1 MIENQRQLTNFSDLQ
16 DTHRPRDEDEESA
29 LTTLDANE
37 PLGNIN
43 LSEYCISSDADTEKM
58 ESDIMNEEEKVHP
71 KLSTLLEDKEIL
83 EQQNSESENQLHEK
97 AQDQGSKTPSK
108 HKLEDEDE
116 DAESKDGPS
125 DKKIKLETSE
135 VPEQQGSTDS
145 SLQSPI
151 KLSENESESQPQPAA
166 PLTEQKTL
174 LSSSLS
180 EEEEKNMKN
189 VKKDIIDKT
198 EEIEE
203 PDHKDGLDAVVKEV
217 EEDGDEEEDE
227 EADQEEE
234 DRDME
239 EDEDEDNQGLTED
252 GKSDNKSDKNKDEK
266 SKKQVMP
273 SPMELENR
281 RLEAMDDIISI
292 EYKFAELRQKLYE
305 NKLMKLE
312 LELQMCLEGSH
323 PELHGYYEKIASI
336 RDHKLRRAYQRQK
349 YELQCID
356 KETRATRTMIHQ
368 DFYKKVSDLKRE
380 LLTSTTKEWYDINKE
395 RREMDNVVPEVS
407 YHVPIKIA
415 QKTLSCITGYAGPAQ
430 QRLPGEPLS
439 EDLECENIK
448 FRYRHNP
455 VDKLEVIVD
464 RMRLNNALSDLEGL
478 KRYYGG
484 FPGAPTL
491 NGLRDS
497 EIAEDFQELQFL
509 LQQQYA
515 QPQQ

>member
-1 MIENQRQLTNFSDLQ
+1 MIEDQEQLGNLPDLQ
-16 DTHRPRDEDEESA
+16 DTNRPRDEDEESA
-29 LTTLDANE
+29 LTTLDVSE

-58 ESDIMNEEEKVHP
+58 ESDIMDEEEKAHP
-71 KLSTLLEDKEIL
+71 RLSKLLEDMEIIG
-83 EQQNSESENQLHEK
+83 QQNSESESQQHEK
-97 AQDQGSKTPSK
+97 VQEQGSKTSIK
-108 HKLEDEDE
+108 HKLEDDNI
-116 DAESKDGPS
+116 ESKDGPS
-125 DKKIKLETSE
+125 DKKIKLESSE
-135 VPEQQGSTDS
+135 VYKQENSTDS
-145 SLQSPI
+145 PGSLMKSI
-151 KLSENESESQPQPAA
+151 ENDSKSQEKVA
-166 PLTEQKTL
+166 LFKEQKT
-174 LSSSLS
+174 SSSS
-180 EEEEKNMKN
+180 EEEEEEDK
-189 VKKDIIDKT
+189 VKKDKIGKTKET
-198 EEIEE
+198 EELNQ
-203 PDHKDGLDAVVKEV
+203 KDELNMGIKE
-217 EEDGDEEEDE
+217 DNGEEESE

-234 DRDME
+234 S
-239 EDEDEDNQGLTED
+239 EDDVDVDEQGLTGD
-252 GKSDNKSDKNKDEK
+252 GKGDNKSDNNNNNNNSADEK
-266 SKKQVMP
+266 SKKKVMP

-305 NKLMKLE
+305 NKLIKLE

-336 RDHKLRRAYQRQK
+336 RDYKLRRAYQRQK
-349 YELQCID
+349 YELKCID
-356 KETRATRTMIHQ
+356 RETRATRTMIHQ

-380 LLTSTTKEWYDINKE
+380 MLTSITKEWYDINKE

-430 QRLPGEPLS
+430 KRLPGEPLS

-448 FRYRHNP
+448 FRYRYNP

-484 FPGAPTL
+484 FPGAPSL

-497 EIAEDFQELQFL
+497 EIAEDFQELRFL
-509 LQQQYA
+509 LQQQHI
-515 QPQQ
+515 QPQ